1 MGDCC
6 DIQLASARVPQEMHE
21 NTHTCMNVYRYMVS
35 THTET
40 HNINFPITPEVLLAV
55 SHTVTQWGGGGGNLS
70 RELREMMNNELS
82 VCGFDRGKETH
93 LNDKWQLIV
102 KMALICQSWEKEE
115 RNNNP
120 VLLIWVSQNNVT
132 FRFMCVS
139 VYFLVFRKWSL
150 CDNRFF
156 KWQETLCNVCRL
168 IYQEHANVPVGG
180 TIIMC
185 ETKLTMHAKV
195 RESCF
200 SF

>member
-1 MGDCC
+1 MYECISLYSEHTHRDTQH
-6 DIQLASARVPQEMHE
+6 QLPYYPRG
-21 NTHTCMNVYRYMVS
+21 
-35 THTET
+35 
-40 HNINFPITPEVLLAV
+40 AV
-55 SHTVTQWGGGGGNLS
+55 SSITHCYTVKGGGNLS

-82 VCGFDRGKETH
+82 VCEFDRGKETH

-102 KMALICQSWEKEE
+102 KMALICQSWEKDE

-139 VYFLVFRKWSL
+139 VYFLDFRKWSL
-150 CDNRFF
+150 CNNGFF
-156 KWQETLCNVCRL
+156 KWQKTLCNVCRL

-195 RESCF
+195 RESCV